1 MIKYI
6 GKRLLMMIPVLLGV
20 VLVVFSMMYFSPG
33 RAADYMLGDMATE
46 EDKLAFEEQN
56 GLNRPFL
63 VQYVDYV
70 WDVLHGDLG
79 TSYSNKR
86 PVLDEILARFPN
98 TLMLCFVSMVIA
110 TVVGVTLGIISA
122 TKQYTLWDNLA
133 RVGSIVG
140 ISMPSFWE
148 AASFR
153 LYFLE
158 MLDFTRCYHFYG
170 ALRDYHAD
178 DTLQYAGG
186 DSPGLCPDGKG

>member
-70 WDVLHGDLG
+70 WDVLHGDWELHTA
-79 TSYSNKR
+79 TS
-86 PVLDEILARFPN
+86 ARCWTRSWPASP
-98 TLMLCFVSMVIA
+98 TL
-110 TVVGVTLGIISA
+110 
-122 TKQYTLWDNLA
+122 
-133 RVGSIVG
+133 
-140 ISMPSFWE
+140 
-148 AASFR
+148 
-153 LYFLE
+153 
-158 MLDFTRCYHFYG
+158 
-170 ALRDYHAD
+170 
-178 DTLQYAGG
+178 
-186 DSPGLCPDGKG
+186 

>member
-20 VLVVFSMMYFSPG
+20 ELVVIQHDVLFSRPG
-33 RAADYMLGDMATE
+33 ADYMLGDMATE

-122 TKQYTLWDNLA
+122 TKQ
-133 RVGSIVG
+133 
-140 ISMPSFWE
+140 
-148 AASFR
+148 
-153 LYFLE
+153 
-158 MLDFTRCYHFYG
+158 
-170 ALRDYHAD
+170 
-178 DTLQYAGG
+178 
-186 DSPGLCPDGKG
+186 